1 MKRKIKPFNVIN
13 FNFNSSMFEPY
24 DVMPYFINE
33 YKAVKTKPETVKEFT
48 EFVKSKSLY
57 QFWGRCEY
65 EVVLHDWPCDT
76 VTHKMDVHEQLMMNL
91 DIVVSIL
98 MENVRKSQIK

>member
-1 MKRKIKPFNVIN
+1 MKSFNVII
-13 FNFNSSMFEPY
+13 FNPNNSMFEPC
-24 DVMPYFINE
+24 DVMPYFIHE
-33 YKAVKTKPETVKEFT
+33 YKAEETKPKTVKEFT

-65 EVVLHDWPCDT
+65 EVVLHDWPCDA

-98 MENVRKSQIK
+98 MENIRKCKITK